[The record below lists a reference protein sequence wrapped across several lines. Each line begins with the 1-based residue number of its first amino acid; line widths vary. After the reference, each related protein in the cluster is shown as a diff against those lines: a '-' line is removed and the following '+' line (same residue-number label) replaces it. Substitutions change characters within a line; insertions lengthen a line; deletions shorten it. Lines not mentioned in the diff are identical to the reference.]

1 MISEINE
8 LAIGIDL
15 GPESSQLT
23 FYNRQNSGPRTVSVV
38 PGEDNYQIATP
49 KNLFSLVEENL
60 EEGIVLLSD
69 FLHQCLGLLATA
81 GKPDNVVAVVTM
93 KKMTGRWAD
102 AIKRAFSMIGVPA
115 GNVYLQDHRE
125 SFYWFMLNQRK
136 ELWTYQVALFT
147 CEKGKVTAWELSVDR
162 KTRPIIVS
170 IDEKGMLYLDEK
182 ARNGMEEYAWNV
194 SRDQKFLELAQKMF
208 GKRSFSSV
216 YLAGDEFDK
225 SWLTESLT
233 FLCNRRKVFMG
244 QNLYTMGAC
253 YGAMEYAHMTKL
265 GEYLYAGPDM
275 IDQNIGMEML
285 IRGHKEFYPMISAG
299 VNWYMARHT
308 CEFILDD
315 IDEIVLYSRNM
326 NGEQLSHTVK
336 LENLP
341 KRPNRATRLHMELKF
356 ISKRK
361 CRLEITDM
369 GLGGLY
375 PATGKKWEAVIAFD
389 RKE

>member
-38 PGEDNYQIATP
+38 PGGDNYQIETP
-49 KNLFSLVEENL
+49 KNLFSLVEENPKQ
-60 EEGIVLLSD
+60 GTALLAD
-69 FLHQCLGLLATA
+69 FFHQCLGLLATA
-81 GKPDNVVAVVTM
+81 GKPDNIVAAVTM
-93 KKMTGRWAD
+93 KKVTGRFAE
-102 AIKRAFSMIGVPA
+102 AVKKAFAMNGVPE
-115 GNVYLQDHRE
+115 GNVYLQDYRE
-125 SFYWFMLNQRK
+125 SFYWFILNQRK

-147 CEKGKVTAWELSVDR
+147 CEKGKVTAYELSVDR
-162 KTRPIIVS
+162 RTRPIIVS
-170 IDEKGMLYLDEK
+170 IDERGMLYLDEK
-182 ARNGMEEYAWNV
+182 ARNGMDEYAWNV
-194 SRDQKFLELAQKMF
+194 NRDQKFLELAQKMI

-216 YLAGDEFDK
+216 YLVGDEFEK
-225 SWLTESLT
+225 CWLTESLL

-244 QNLYTMGAC
+244 QNLYTTGAC

-265 GEYLYAGPDM
+265 SDYLYAGPDM

-285 IRGHKEFYPMISAG
+285 IRGHREFYPMISAG
-299 VNWYMARHT
+299 VNWYMAGHT
-308 CEFILDD
+308 CEFILD
-315 IDEIVLYSRNM
+315 EMEEVVLYSRSM
-326 NGEQLSHTVK
+326 SGEQLSHTIK
-336 LENLP
+336 LEDLP
-341 KRPNRATRLHMELKF
+341 KRPNRATRLRMELKF

-361 CRLEITDM
+361 CRVLLTDM

-375 PATGKKWEAVIAFD
+375 PATGKTWEAVIAFE